1 MKRMPLVRTACLSLI
16 ITLVLLGMH
25 VEYIDMDSSALC
37 DSQTSYAEG
46 IQRIDSER
54 LLSALCQ
61 KKVLEQSEELA
72 FVRQAV
78 RSVAGVRF
86 GQWILF
92 LLFFGSAYQTAALYE
107 TSFLLS
113 GACRNQCRL
122 RMLEYIHHKDGK
134 KA

>member
-37 DSQTSYAEG
+37 DSQASYAVG

-61 KKVLEQSEELA
+61 KKVLEQPEELA

-92 LLFFGSAYQTAALYE
+92 LLFFGSAFQSTAHYE

-122 RMLEYIHHKDGK
+122 RILEYIHHKDGK